1 MLLFFFIGFTS
12 GLKTTLPSTVSEFM
26 TSQYSMT
33 GAMPRVR
40 IGVGMRQ
47 NVKANLDTGVDTN
60 KINVWET
67 VK

>member
-1 MLLFFFIGFTS
+1 
-12 GLKTTLPSTVSEFM
+12 
-26 TSQYSMT
+26 MT